1 MAYKNTTR
9 EDDVDAYY
17 HVYNR
22 GLNKMNIFLDD
33 MDYHYFE
40 KILARCLVSR
50 KEFDK
55 FSRQYANYHGEVSL
69 LAYCLMPNHFHL
81 LLHQKD
87 QKQIEKFMNSI
98 AVPYAMYFNKKY
110 DRKGSLYE
118 SRYKSVRIKTDEQL
132 EHVSRYIHLNPS
144 EYRSWDYS
152 SYGDYIFS
160 PREWVSTELIL
171 SLFDTKNQYS
181 EFVDDYEST
190 NKANKE
196 YFREIG
202 DI

>member
-1 MAYKNTTR
+1 MAHKNTRR

-33 MDYHYFE
+33 MDYRFFE
-40 KILARCLVSR
+40 KILARCLVSK

-55 FSRQYANYHGEVSL
+55 FSRQYANYNGEVKL

-81 LLHQKD
+81 LLHQKNL
-87 QKQIEKFMNSI
+87 KQIEKFMNSV
-98 AVPYAMYFNKKY
+98 AVPYAIYFNKKY
-110 DRKGSLYE
+110 NRKGTLYE
-118 SRYKSVRIKTDEQL
+118 SRYKAVRIRTDEQL
-132 EHVSRYIHLNPS
+132 EHVSRYIHLNPIDH
-144 EYRSWDYS
+144 RSWDYS
-152 SYGDYIFS
+152 SFSDYIFS
-160 PREWVSTELIL
+160 PREWVDTSLIL
-171 SLFDTKNQYS
+171 SMFDSKSRYS
-181 EFVDDYEST
+181 EYVDDYAST